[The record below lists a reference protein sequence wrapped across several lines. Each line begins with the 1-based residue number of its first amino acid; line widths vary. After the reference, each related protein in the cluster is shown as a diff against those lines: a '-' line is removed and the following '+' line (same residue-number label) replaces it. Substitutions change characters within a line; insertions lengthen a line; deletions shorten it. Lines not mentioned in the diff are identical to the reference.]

1 MDAAELD
8 RLIAAAEAAADV
20 AGAAI
25 RPYFRQPFEVQ
36 LKADRT
42 PVTMADR
49 SAEAAMR
56 AVLTE
61 RCPEDGILGEEFGL
75 KQAQSRRVWV
85 LDPIDGTRAFL
96 TGRPIF
102 GTLIGLLEDG
112 QPLLG
117 VIDQPITQERWVG
130 ARGRRTTFR
139 GPFGGRVGCRLCP
152 ALAAAELAATSPA
165 MFQGALMPRFQR
177 LAQAV
182 QRLSWGGD
190 CYNYGLLALGHI
202 DVIAEADLKIWDWV
216 PLVPIVE
223 GAGGCLTDWQGNA
236 LSPESKGEVLAVG
249 NPRLLGPAVD
259 LLK

>member
-25 RPYFRQPFEVQ
+25 RPFFRQRFEVQ

-56 AVLTE
+56 AVLAE
-61 RCPEDGILGEEFGL
+61 HCPEDGVLGEEFGP
-75 KQAQSRRVWV
+75 KGMNSRRIWV

-112 QPLLG
+112 KPLLG
-117 VIDQPITQERWVG
+117 VMDQPITQERWVG
-130 ARGRRTTFR
+130 ARGRRTIFR
-139 GPFGGRVGCRLCP
+139 GPFGGTVGCRLCP
-152 ALAAAELAATSPA
+152 SLAAAELACTSPA
-165 MFQGALMPRFQR
+165 MFQAELQPRFER
-177 LAQAV
+177 LARAV
-182 QRLSWGGD
+182 QRVSWGGD

-202 DVIAEADLKIWDWV
+202 DVIAEADLKIWDWA

-223 GAGGCLTDWQGNA
+223 GAGGRLTDWQGNE
-236 LSPESKGEVLAVG
+236 LRPESKGDVLAVG
-249 NPRLLGPAVD
+249 NPRLLGPALE